1 MPRATTASRRSLA
14 VGSARAGLARA
25 VDLIGAAV
33 ALILIAGILLVLLG
47 ANRQN
52 GLVQAIRD
60 AADWLA
66 GPFNG
71 LFSLKPHKVELAV
84 NWGIAAVVWLLLARL
99 IARVIRP

>member
-1 MPRATTASRRSLA
+1 MSTTATGRRRFA
-14 VGSARAGLARA
+14 AASARAGLARA

-47 ANRQN
+47 ANRHN
-52 GLVQAIRD
+52 GLVQTVRD

-71 LFSLKPHKVELAV
+71 LFDLKHRKVELAV
-84 NWGIAAVVWLLLARL
+84 DWGVAALVWLLLARL